1 MGKPRHHAQ
10 DSARRAS
17 GNPWAQRRAA
27 RPRWYARSPPSCC
40 PRRGRSRS
48 LDTIW
53 YQNPMWSKVTWES
66 CPRSQPLLG
75 TYDPTPPA
83 HLRQAARP
91 TAQSRLL
98 PHRGADPRP
107 PSGRAPRQINR
118 GAGRSPLDGSGRAD
132 RGSRPTV
139 SPRLVGPAPKL
150 QTERRDRA
158 IDHSQHG

>member
-48 LDTIW
+48 LDTMW

-91 TAQSRLL
+91 TAQSRLS
-98 PHRGADPRP
+98 PRRAVDFQ
-107 PSGRAPRQINR
+107 SALGRAPGQANGTAVR
-118 GAGRSPLDGSGRAD
+118 RSPPLPPARHSGAVRSAPHVLDQPTAGLDPR
-132 RGSRPTV
+132 SR
-139 SPRLVGPAPKL
+139 LDLWDLKL
-150 QTERRDRA
+150 
-158 IDHSQHG
+158 